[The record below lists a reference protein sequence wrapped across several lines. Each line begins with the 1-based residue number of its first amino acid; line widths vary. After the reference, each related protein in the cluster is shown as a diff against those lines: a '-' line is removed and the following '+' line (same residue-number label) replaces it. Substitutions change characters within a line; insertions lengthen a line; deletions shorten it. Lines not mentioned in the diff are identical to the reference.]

1 MSFLLDKFS
10 ILADIKIILNI
21 NMEKEISKKLK
32 ELREKRN
39 LEPLVVAE
47 HLNIDISTLKKME
60 SGTYGSWNK
69 YLFDLLALYK
79 TTPQEFFS
87 DISGKNFVTQEIKE
101 NKDNAI
107 GIQHIEKN
115 YSDKAMVKSLL
126 NEKDKRI
133 DLLEHKLKYTL
144 EENDKLKVENA
155 YLKGKLGE

>member
-1 MSFLLDKFS
+1 
-10 ILADIKIILNI
+10 
-21 NMEKEISKKLK
+21 MEKEISKKLK

-87 DISGKNFVTQEIKE
+87 DISGKNFVSQEIKE
-101 NKDNAI
+101 NKDNTTAI

-115 YSDKAMVKSLL
+115 YADKSMVKSMF

-133 DLLEHKLKYTL
+133 ELLEFKINKLEKDIEHK
-144 EENDKLKVENA
+144 DKQFIELQLENA
-155 YLKGKLGE
+155 YLKGKRGES